1 MLSLTE
7 VTNVTEAIVGD
18 SIKYTITIHNS
29 GLSNATDV
37 KIWNILPA
45 NVRYISGADTY
56 NETTR
61 NATWTIDKI
70 WAGKS
75 VEIHVVVNATVTG
88 NLTNVIFANSAE
100 NKTVVNKT
108 SNNITVNPNVMLSV
122 EKSADVSSV
131 VVGDLVKYTI
141 TVHNNGLSDATDIKV
156 WDILPTNVKYVSG
169 ADTYNEVTRNAT
181 WTIDKIWAGKSV
193 EIHVVVNATATGN
206 LTNVIFAN
214 SAENKTVVNKT
225 SDKITV
231 IPNIILSLT
240 EVANVTEV
248 VVGESIKYTITVHNS
263 GLSDATDIK
272 VWDILPT
279 SVKYISG
286 ADTYNKAT
294 VNKTSDNIT
303 VIPNVILSL
312 TEVTNVT
319 EIIVGES
326 IKYTITVHNSGLSDA
341 TDVKVWNILPA
352 NVKYVS
358 GADTYNEATRKIRVW
373 R

>member
-1 MLSLTE
+1 M
-7 VTNVTEAIVGD
+7 
-18 SIKYTITIHNS
+18 
-29 GLSNATDV
+29 
-37 KIWNILPA
+37 
-45 NVRYISGADTY
+45 
-56 NETTR
+56 
-61 NATWTIDKI
+61 
-70 WAGKS
+70 
-75 VEIHVVVNATVTG
+75 TG